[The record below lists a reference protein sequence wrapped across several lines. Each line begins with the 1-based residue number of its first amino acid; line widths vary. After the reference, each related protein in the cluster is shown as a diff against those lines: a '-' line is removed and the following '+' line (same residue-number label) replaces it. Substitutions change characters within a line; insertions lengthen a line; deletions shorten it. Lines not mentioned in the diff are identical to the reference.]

1 MDLAEV
7 GRRGLHLHPLD
18 HLSLALGSPPENPRL
33 HTAQLENLSQDEV
46 QRVTFAFK
54 ASTCLSD
61 LTLRHQ
67 VNKSETQN
75 IKNTD
80 DSSVCPH
87 PPNSAV
93 TSKASLPLFLPHPL
107 LPGLTP
113 PTPRLTFPTRSA
125 PSPYRTGG
133 PGPGCAGT
141 PLICLLRTPRSAS
154 LQTLRAPGRLGGAP
168 ASAVPASR
176 GRCGAGEDLSSA
188 AWSDGDLGP
197 QPASQPGLAAS
208 GNTRV
213 SRR

>member
-113 PTPRLTFPTRSA
+113 PNPAADLSDQI
-125 PSPYRTGG
+125 SSL
-133 PGPGCAGT
+133 
-141 PLICLLRTPRSAS
+141 PLSDRRPRSW
-154 LQTLRAPGRLGGAP
+154 LRGYTPHLP
-168 ASAVPASR
+168 ASH
-176 GRCGAGEDLSSA
+176 
-188 AWSDGDLGP
+188 
-197 QPASQPGLAAS
+197 
-208 GNTRV
+208 T
-213 SRR
+213 